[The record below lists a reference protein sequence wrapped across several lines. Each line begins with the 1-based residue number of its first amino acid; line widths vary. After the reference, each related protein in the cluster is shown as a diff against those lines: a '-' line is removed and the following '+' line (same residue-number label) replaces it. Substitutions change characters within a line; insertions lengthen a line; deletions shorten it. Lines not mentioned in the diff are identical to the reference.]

1 MISFIRNVSNNSS
14 AMENKLIA
22 TTIGLALVITVSVL
36 GTAYTQSAFA
46 LSITTN
52 GGGGGGGGTAGNGGT
67 ITVTGA
73 TAGTSITGGGNTIN
87 HGNANGGDANGGR
100 GGDAGVT
107 VSGSC
112 NHSSTC

>member
-1 MISFIRNVSNNSS
+1 
-14 AMENKLIA
+14 NKLIA

-46 LSITTN
+46 TLTITTN
-52 GGGGGGGGTAGNGGT
+52 GGGGGGGAIYGNGGN
-67 ITVTGA
+67 IAVTGS
-73 TAGTSITGGGNTIN
+73 TTTSGAISGGGNTVN
-87 HGNANGGDANGGR
+87 HGNVNGGDANGGR

-107 VSGSC
+107 VRGTC